1 MGYNRPALNATAGFA
16 PQIQRV
22 LGRAPRSVRRRAPVL
37 AALGLGLAACA
48 AAVACVSGSP
58 GRALPEADRALR
70 AGDPAR
76 AETLFR
82 AAAEAEGA
90 PLGVQAGARANLG
103 VALARQG
110 RWAEAAEA
118 LEAAAALAPLG
129 PDLRFDLGLAYRHLG
144 RYDEARAQYE
154 QAARL
159 APDDVEIAYNLG
171 ILYEV
176 YLNQPDQALA
186 AYRRYVAGGG
196 HEAARV
202 SRWIEAIE
210 RRGSAETTETGG
222 AP

>member
-1 MGYNRPALNATAGFA
+1 VAC
-16 PQIQRV
+16 
-22 LGRAPRSVRRRAPVL
+22 
-37 AALGLGLAACA
+37 AACA
-48 AAVACVSGSP
+48 ACASGAP
-58 GRALPEADRALR
+58 GRALPEADRALK

-82 AAAEAEGA
+82 AAADAEGTA
-90 PLGVQAGARANLG
+90 PAARAEAKANLG
-103 VALARQG
+103 VALAAQG
-110 RWAEAAEA
+110 RWKEAAEA
-118 LEAAAALAPLG
+118 LEAAQALAPPG
-129 PDLRFDLGLAYRHLG
+129 PDLHFDLGLAYRHLG
-144 RYDEARAQYE
+144 RYDDARREYE

-196 HEAARV
+196 PEAARV

-210 RRGSAETTETGG
+210 RRGSGATTEPGG